1 MENQQKPK
9 SQWQLT
15 KEGLYSKLNVTV
27 RQLDIVIIVCTVLLI
42 ASLAYGY
49 ATRGFTV
56 EFDSNGGTD
65 VASQKLVDQRY
76 ATEPEEPTREGYVF
90 DGWYISEAY
99 VTQWNFETDP
109 VEENMTLHA
118 KWIAK

>member
-42 ASLAYGY
+42 ASLAYGD

-76 ATEPEEPTREGYVF
+76 AAEPEEPTREGYVF

-99 VTQWNFETDP
+99 ITRWNFETDP
-109 VEENMTLHA
+109 VEENMTLYA

>member
-15 KEGLYSKLNVTV
+15 KEGWYSRLNVTV
-27 RQLDIVIIVCTVLLI
+27 RQMDIVIIVCVVALV
-42 ASLAYGY
+42 AALAYGY

-76 ATEPEEPTREGYVF
+76 AAEPEEPTREGYVF
-90 DGWYISEAY
+90 DGWYINEEYA
-99 VTQWNFETDP
+99 TQWNFETDQ
-109 VEENMTLHA
+109 VKESMTLYA